1 MRHRHKGNKL
11 NRGSSHRKA
20 MLRNLLKSLVEYE
33 LVQTTTARAKE
44 LRRYADKLI
53 TLAKRGS
60 LHARRQAESKLED
73 GELVAKVF
81 EDLVEREPIAQR
93 DSGYVRLIKVGNR
106 KGDDAEITRVSWVG
120 SNLQNTEELRFPE
133 HIREL
138 IETEEE
144 FEEGEEEIEAETDID
159 LEEDDEEE

>member
-1 MRHRHKGNKL
+1 
-11 NRGSSHRKA
+11 
-20 MLRNLLKSLVEYE
+20 MLRNLLKSLVKYE

-44 LRRYADKLI
+44 LRRFADKLI
-53 TLAKRGS
+53 TLAKRGT

-93 DSGYVRLIKVGNR
+93 DSGYVRLIKVGYR
-106 KGDDAEITRVSWVG
+106 RGDDASITRVSWVG
-120 SNLQNTEELRFPE
+120 SNLENTEELRFPE

-138 IETEEE
+138 IETEEVVDE
-144 FEEGEEEIEAETDID
+144 DEDAEAEADSEEE
-159 LEEDDEEE
+159 

>member
-1 MRHRHKGNKL
+1 MRHRKKGNSL
-11 NRGSSHRKA
+11 NRKASHRKA
-20 MLRNLLKSLVEYE
+20 MLRNLLKSLVQYE

-44 LRRYADKLI
+44 LRRFADKLI
-53 TLAKRGS
+53 TLGKRGT

-106 KGDDAEITRVSWVG
+106 RGDDASITRVSWVG
-120 SNLQNTEELRFPE
+120 SNLENTEELRFPE

-138 IETEEE
+138 IETEEVVD
-144 FEEGEEEIEAETDID
+144 EEEVEAADESAEEEIE
-159 LEEDDEEE
+159 EEDED

>member
-20 MLRNLLKSLVEYE
+20 MIRNLLKSLVEYE

-53 TLAKRGS
+53 TLGKRGT

-81 EDLVEREPIAQR
+81 EDLVEREPIAKR

-106 KGDDAEITRVSWVG
+106 RGDDASITRISWVG
-120 SNLQNTEELRFPE
+120 SNLENTEELRFPE

-138 IETEEE
+138 IETEEVVDE
-144 FEEGEEEIEAETDID
+144 DEDDPEIEADS
-159 LEEDDEEE
+159 EEE